1 MVVLR
6 RVKWAR
12 PEEPGANMKEAVGGR
27 KRASLERF
35 PVQSRANFVS
45 DELGTILAS
54 LVEACPPRSN
64 IGFHF
69 DGKLHVHIDVRAVE
83 DVTRVEALLPSI
95 GAGMFHTIKRGSTPG
110 HPFFHRVSALV
121 ER

>member
-1 MVVLR
+1 MLEQWQSFGHCGEVLG
-6 RVKWAR
+6 V
-12 PEEPGANMKEAVGGR
+12 GMKEAGSGR

-35 PVQSRANFVS
+35 PVQTRANFVS
-45 DELGTILAS
+45 EELGTILAS
-54 LVEACPPRSN
+54 LVEACPPRAKVS
-64 IGFHF
+64 FYF

-83 DVTRVEALLPSI
+83 DVTRVEALLPTI

-110 HPFFHRVSALV
+110 HAFFHRVSALV